1 MACTSRAPATCT
13 ASDSTFNANTSAGGG
28 AIGSAGTVK
37 LNAVTVSANAA
48 GSSKGG
54 GIWREGGSF
63 TIAGS
68 ILAANTATTGPNCYG
83 SPALA
88 GTNIVQSTTGC
99 TSSGGAAL
107 AVDPKLGALGDN
119 GGSTLTRLPGVG
131 SPAIDAYAPA
141 CVTTVDQRGL
151 SRSPTPGGKC
161 DIGSVEVDPITVDV
175 TLTTSAPPRSPAC
188 DEGTVC
194 VGTGVSSVPIDRI
207 PSAALVAETDPD
219 ADPTGFKRTF
229 LERTDAARLGFK
241 RTDLLSSPVSELTVE
256 DLGFKRTG
264 FKRTGFKRTSI
275 LDQVLLSQI
284 PLYLAG
290 GRTWEDLLTGT
301 EFDGVPLQ
309 NVTLGDVVEL
319 PQIQALTVGEADFI
333 STALQ
338 GLSGAALALAPLN
351 LDDIP
356 IGDDPNPLTGWC
368 DFLTTQSQGGC
379 ADLEIDPNDPATAA
393 GVGLVTLELSGV
405 KIEDIPLEDIGF
417 KRTDVTGTYLADI
430 GFKRTDLSGG
440 RIGQVDVRQ
449 VGPVDA
455 LFDCAKI
462 ACNGTVTLAGA
473 QDAGAI
479 RDGATIGE
487 LLEYLSAHPEAQG
500 LNILDL
506 LLILTP
512 VVFPGEAV
520 AIEQIDLR
528 ATPLQNLSDPLE
540 APATFTATITSGGG
554 SPADTTVDLTLPP
567 GFEPVAGSA
576 AFDGAPIADGSRDGQ
591 TLTFRRTSLAV
602 GQHTLV
608 VNARAGIDLGSK
620 EASVDV
626 RATAGSQAV
635 TDSATA
641 SVLVVVESF
650 EKNGAPDDFRSLN
663 PGAVNVAHLSS
674 SYDRDLYSFYVS
686 PDDASRNRT
695 TRLDLSN
702 LTGDY
707 DLVLYGPSAVSLR
720 GDAPRAR
727 LQPVDDTGLDIDPTA
742 DQVAPDVQSD
752 VPLTPPPDCGVP
764 GTQQSCE
771 PYAVSAQRGTKN
783 ELIESGT
790 LIAGTYWVEVRGYN
804 GAFGPE
810 PYVVRRID
818 AQGEPLGAC
827 APRSSSSA
835 APGPLVTY
843 PAGIT
848 AATATGHMLVP
859 EGRFRQQY
867 GDTETQ
873 SVLDALSAVAAAS
886 SAAVVRIDADPGV
899 KAAYDAWDAEPC
911 SVDASNNVVRAIG
924 KLLDQLEAQ
933 SPNAASVTLLGTHVM
948 TPFGL
953 VPDGTTV
960 ANESSYDPGVSAG
973 QDTSLTAALAG
984 RLRPDRQPVRHLGRV
999 CDQRSRALRPRAG
1012 GGPVGGEPRRHPQ
1025 CPPAVRRLRRCP
1037 GSVHHHLGVRVGLRL
1052 HR

>member
-1 MACTSRAPATCT
+1 M
-13 ASDSTFNANTSAGGG
+13 
-28 AIGSAGTVK
+28 
-37 LNAVTVSANAA
+37 
-48 GSSKGG
+48 
-54 GIWREGGSF
+54 
-63 TIAGS
+63 
-68 ILAANTATTGPNCYG
+68 
-83 SPALA
+83 
-88 GTNIVQSTTGC
+88 
-99 TSSGGAAL
+99 
-107 AVDPKLGALGDN
+107 
-119 GGSTLTRLPGVG
+119 
-131 SPAIDAYAPA
+131 
-141 CVTTVDQRGL
+141 
-151 SRSPTPGGKC
+151 
-161 DIGSVEVDPITVDV
+161 
-175 TLTTSAPPRSPAC
+175 
-188 DEGTVC
+188 
-194 VGTGVSSVPIDRI
+194 
-207 PSAALVAETDPD
+207 
-219 ADPTGFKRTF
+219 
-229 LERTDAARLGFK
+229 
-241 RTDLLSSPVSELTVE
+241 
-256 DLGFKRTG
+256 
-264 FKRTGFKRTSI
+264 
-275 LDQVLLSQI
+275 
-284 PLYLAG
+284 
-290 GRTWEDLLTGT
+290 
-301 EFDGVPLQ
+301 
-309 NVTLGDVVEL
+309 
-319 PQIQALTVGEADFI
+319 GEADFI

-455 LFDCAKI
+455 LFDCTKI

-554 SPADTTVDLTLPP
+554 SAADTTVNLTLPP

-626 RATAGSQAV
+626 RATAGSQTV

-650 EKNGAPDDFRSLN
+650 EKNGASDDFRTLN

-686 PDDASRNRT
+686 PEDASRNRT

-764 GTQQSCE
+764 GTPQSCE

-818 AQGEPLGAC
+818 TQGEPLGAC

-835 APGPLVTY
+835 ASGPLVTY

-973 QDTSLTAALAG
+973 QDTSLTAALAAGYVQTDNPYGTSAGYAINAAELYVPERAVG
-984 RLRPDRQPVRHLGRV
+984 RLVESPADIRNALQRFVDFGGVLDPSTATSAFVSGYDFIGDGAAAAAGRPPRPGCGRGRAH
-999 CDQRSRALRPRAG
+999 QRDVGPPGPEGRPHRRRPRPRVHLRPLRPQPGPARVRQHDRAWVRTS
-1012 GGPVGGEPRRHPQ
+1012 PSATWRV
-1025 CPPAVRRLRRCP
+1025 PAT
-1037 GSVHHHLGVRVGLRL
+1037 
-1052 HR
+1052 